1 MSVLFL
7 LVFAS
12 IAVAGGFLVAF
23 LWSVRTNQFEDQEG
37 SAMRILHDDPV
48 PNSNVSDNK

>member
-12 IAVAGGFLVAF
+12 IAVAVGFLGAF
-23 LWSVRTNQFEDQEG
+23 LWSVRNNQFEDQQG
-37 SAMRILHDDPV
+37 AALRILHDDPV
-48 PNSNVSDNK
+48 ANSNVSDNK